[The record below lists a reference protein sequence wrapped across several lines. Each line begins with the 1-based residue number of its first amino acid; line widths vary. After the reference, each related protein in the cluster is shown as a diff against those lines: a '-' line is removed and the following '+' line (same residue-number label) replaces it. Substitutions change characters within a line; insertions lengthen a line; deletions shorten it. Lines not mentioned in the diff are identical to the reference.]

1 MPCASNL
8 EEWCMAATTFKCA
21 SCMCAN
27 STRQPSL
34 ELEALDVAATLLEH
48 EHPTD
53 VITLLA
59 IVHSITGGLSE
70 DFFKRLD

>member
-1 MPCASNL
+1 M
-8 EEWCMAATTFKCA
+8 
-21 SCMCAN
+21 
-27 STRQPSL
+27 